1 MKILIVLFG
10 VLAGLVLVSL
20 LWRWASRLKSL
31 PCPTL
36 LAWFLE
42 SPIAQRLNGTAVTL
56 ERIGLR
62 PGQSVLEFGP
72 GPGRLLIP
80 AAARVLPG
88 GKVCGIE
95 LQAGMIERLRRNA
108 HRKGVANMTVV
119 RGDATLPVV
128 DEATFDIVLL
138 SCVLGEIPDRHAVLR
153 QAFRALR
160 PAGRLSVSEMFGD
173 PHYQSRSTLKQL
185 AHDAGFE
192 LEAIHGRWY
201 MFTANFRKPADAS
214 TSAASQ
220 AKGQQ

>member
-1 MKILIVLFG
+1 MKILIAILIVM
-10 VLAGLVLVSL
+10 AALVIVSL
-20 LWRWASRLKSL
+20 LWRWASRLRSL

-42 SPIAQRLNGTAVTL
+42 NPIAQRLNGTAVTL
-56 ERIGLR
+56 ERLGLR
-62 PGQSVLEFGP
+62 PGQNVLEFGP

-108 HRKGVANMTVV
+108 QRQGVTNITVV
-119 RGDATLPVV
+119 RGDATLPLVE
-128 DEATFDIVLL
+128 EATFDLVLL
-138 SCVLGEIPDRHAVLR
+138 SCVLGEIPDRHAALQ

-173 PHYQSRSTLKQL
+173 PHYQSRSTVKQL
-185 AHDAGFE
+185 AHEAGFE
-192 LEAIHGRWY
+192 LDAIYGHWY
-201 MFTANFRKPADAS
+201 MFTANFRKPGDHP
-214 TSAASQ
+214 TSAS
-220 AKGQQ
+220 